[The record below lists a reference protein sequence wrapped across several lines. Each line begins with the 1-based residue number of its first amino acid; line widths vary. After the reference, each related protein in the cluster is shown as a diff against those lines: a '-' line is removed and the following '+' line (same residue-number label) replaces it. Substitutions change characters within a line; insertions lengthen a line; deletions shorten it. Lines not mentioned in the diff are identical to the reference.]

1 MTKFLDEAAD
11 GRGQR
16 REIAEGEEA
25 GTGAYRARVT
35 GVTMGERLL
44 C

>member
-1 MTKFLDEAAD
+1 MTKFLDEGD
-11 GRGQR
+11 GGGKR

-25 GTGAYRARVT
+25 GKGVYRASVT
-35 GVTMGERLL
+35 GVTMGERAL